1 MNAPARIHETSS
13 PVHPDAAFQV
23 SGKPHDIAVLVLPG
37 FSHLALHAYLE
48 PFRIANTVSRLPL
61 FRWRI
66 AGVDGQAVVGA
77 NGISIPVDVTVEE
90 LTADG
95 SHSCRLNQLVVV
107 AGEPVEKQM
116 TALLNSF
123 LRLVARRGVSISA
136 IGTATW
142 LLAQTGLLGD
152 TRCTIHWSRLAAFS
166 EVFHK
171 PRIRDSLFVRDGQYS
186 TCGGEL
192 AAFDLAVD
200 LIASHAGAFIAQEVC
215 RHATVEGQRSG
226 SNRQT
231 GPSGLAFAGVS
242 DKLAMAMRIMEENVE
257 VPLSMGD
264 VSDRVGISRRQLER
278 LFAIHVGQP
287 PARHYLGIRVDHA
300 KRLIEGTRMPIIDI
314 AVASGFLSASHF
326 AKCFRIINGFS
337 PQQCRTMVP
346 AWVGPGLG

>member
-1 MNAPARIHETSS
+1 MGIDS
-13 PVHPDAAFQV
+13 
-23 SGKPHDIAVLVLPG
+23 
-37 FSHLALHAYLE
+37 
-48 PFRIANTVSRLPL
+48 
-61 FRWRI
+61 
-66 AGVDGQAVVGA
+66 QAVVGA
-77 NGISIPVDVTVEE
+77 NGLSIPVDVTVEE
-90 LTADG
+90 LAAG
-95 SHSCRLNQLVVV
+95 QSYNCRLNQLAIV
-107 AGEPVEKQM
+107 AGEPVERQL
-116 TALLNSF
+116 TPQLNAF
-123 LRLVARRGVSISA
+123 LRLLARRGVSVSA

-142 LLAQTGLLGD
+142 LLAQTGLLAD

-171 PRIRDSLFVRDGQYS
+171 PRIRDSLFVKDGQYS

-200 LIASHAGAFIAQEVC
+200 LIASQAGAYIAQEVC

-257 VPLSMGD
+257 TPLSMGD
-264 VSDRVGISRRQLER
+264 VADQVGISRRQLER
-278 LFAIHVGQP
+278 LFAIHIGQP
-287 PARHYLGIRVDHA
+287 PARHYLTVRVDQA

-314 AVASGFLSASHF
+314 AVACGFMSASHF

-346 AWVGPGLG
+346 VWVGPGLG